1 MYEFFKNKKYYFL
14 IIIQSILLAICIFV
28 IFSNLQ
34 NEKIKVEN
42 IINSFTSFLMGIIA
56 MMSITFNL
64 MDNEKLRNESKD
76 LEKKEANRITVKN
89 NNIRLLISNEIFNN
103 LKKLND
109 YNSKINMDDKSI
121 LMKPEC
127 SNTAWKFLYTN
138 LPEAFNENELKILIK
153 FYEKIEDLLDDESWL
168 KFNNAKYIGAFENI
182 RMEIEFTEEDFE
194 EAKIHKKFIKEI
206 ITEVLSYEK
215 DLSFL
220 KIKFY
225 H

>member
-1 MYEFFKNKKYYFL
+1 
-14 IIIQSILLAICIFV
+14 
-28 IFSNLQ
+28 
-34 NEKIKVEN
+34 
-42 IINSFTSFLMGIIA
+42 
-56 MMSITFNL
+56 
-64 MDNEKLRNESKD
+64 
-76 LEKKEANRITVKN
+76 
-89 NNIRLLISNEIFNN
+89 
-103 LKKLND
+103 
-109 YNSKINMDDKSI
+109 MDDKSI

-153 FYEKIEDLLDDESWL
+153 FYEKIEDLLDDECWL

-194 EAKIHKKFIKEI
+194 EAKNKKKSIKEI

>member
-1 MYEFFKNKKYYFL
+1 
-14 IIIQSILLAICIFV
+14 
-28 IFSNLQ
+28 
-34 NEKIKVEN
+34 
-42 IINSFTSFLMGIIA
+42 
-56 MMSITFNL
+56 
-64 MDNEKLRNESKD
+64 MDNEKLINESKD